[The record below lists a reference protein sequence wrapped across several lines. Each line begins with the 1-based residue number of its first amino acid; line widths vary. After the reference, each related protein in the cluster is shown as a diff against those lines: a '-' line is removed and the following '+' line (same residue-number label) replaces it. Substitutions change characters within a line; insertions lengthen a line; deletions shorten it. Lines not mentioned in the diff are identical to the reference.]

1 MVDSGG
7 ASLAPLASLAP
18 ATKNRELFDEGSHP
32 NSDNRFGETCA
43 FHTSARV
50 EIRWTFHRR
59 DSFQFAEC
67 EAFLFSSSQISRLLH
82 RPSLLLNLFVDAI
95 ALAVRGAESEAHCK
109 SAQLE
114 KTPKSGYPSCELLV
128 LSACETEFRI
138 EHGSLN

>member
-1 MVDSGG
+1 MVDTGG
-7 ASLAPLASLAP
+7 ADLAPLASLPP

-43 FHTSARV
+43 FHASARV
-50 EIRWTFHRR
+50 EIRWTFHQR

-109 SAQLE
+109 FAQLQR
-114 KTPKSGYPSCELLV
+114 TPKSVTPVANYLFYLLAR
-128 LSACETEFRI
+128 LTF
-138 EHGSLN
+138 G